1 MVCPLPHRLS
11 PVPSG
16 LGSVAVD
23 ENAHIRNPFLPPTR
37 GVRYRGRGSVT
48 WTWMKSLGIADET
61 FDGLRH
67 AHTSWLIALGMQ
79 HPKDIQER
87 LGLRHADFSTTMM
100 L

>member
-1 MVCPLPHRLS
+1 
-11 PVPSG
+11 
-16 LGSVAVD
+16 
-23 ENAHIRNPFLPPTR
+23 
-37 GVRYRGRGSVT
+37 
-48 WTWMKSLGIADET
+48 MKSLGIADET

-100 L
+100 LQIQLAIDGDKPRECPGRR

>member
-1 MVCPLPHRLS
+1 M
-11 PVPSG
+11 G
-16 LGSVAVD
+16 D
-23 ENAHIRNPFLPPTR
+23 IR
-37 GVRYRGRGSVT
+37 GYGGRT

-67 AHTSWLIALGMQ
+67 AHTSRLIALGM

-87 LGLRHADFSTTMM
+87 LSLRHADISTTMM

>member
-1 MVCPLPHRLS
+1 M
-11 PVPSG
+11 
-16 LGSVAVD
+16 
-23 ENAHIRNPFLPPTR
+23 
-37 GVRYRGRGSVT
+37 T

-67 AHTSWLIALGMQ
+67 AHTSWLIALGM

-87 LGLRHADFSTTMM
+87 LRLRHADISTTMM